1 MQRQHSK
8 AKRPLSA
15 RVKPVVSSTHDPGDT
30 DGAGCDRHSARH
42 RAGSF
47 LGLRGTML
55 SLPLFSARYPAFD
68 LDEAYRASAL
78 AHKIR
83 LGKGYKFVG
92 RKAGFTNSRIWDE
105 YGVRAP
111 NWGYVY
117 DRTLHDLATPFSLAP
132 YAEPKIEP
140 EIIVGFPPRRRR
152 AWMMPHCWRAS
163 AGSPTVS
170 RSSSPFS
177 ELEIHRARQ
186 RRRERDA
193 RRAADRAAS
202 RHRLAR
208 DGVAARPARIRS
220 RTILRRHVDGSRPRL
235 ERARRAAVGHPS
247 PDPACLRRIPTIRR
261 SRPANWSPPAH

>member
-1 MQRQHSK
+1 
-8 AKRPLSA
+8 
-15 RVKPVVSSTHDPGDT
+15 VKPVVSSTPILETPMALAATDTVHDIAQEASSVFEGR
-30 DGAGCDRHSARH
+30 C
-42 RAGSF
+42 
-47 LGLRGTML
+47 
-55 SLPLFSARYPAFD
+55 SLPLFSARHPAFD

-132 YAEPKIEP
+132 CAEPKIEP
-140 EIIVGFPPRRRR
+140 EIIVGL
-152 AWMMPHCWRAS
+152 S
-163 AGSPTVS
+163 AAPSPDMD
-170 RSSSPFS
+170 
-177 ELEIHRARQ
+177 
-186 RRRERDA
+186 DA
-193 RRAADRAAS
+193 ALLGCIVDRAAP
-202 RHRLAR
+202 RNRLAR
-208 DGVAARPARIRS
+208 GGVAARPARMRS

-247 PDPACLRRIPTIRR
+247 RDPA
-261 SRPANWSPPAH
+261 A